1 MVTKYFFPIRTG
13 LNTFYSHQNVNV
25 NALELKF
32 HAYDWALS
40 DPLEHLDLDGWGF
53 FEREDNLDTDK

>member
-1 MVTKYFFPIRTG
+1 MFHSVILFT
-13 LNTFYSHQNVNV
+13 LDNV

-53 FEREDNLDTDK
+53 LSGKII